1 MTDITTEDTVMLST
15 NTNASVLPYA
25 AQNSVHIFTLCGLC
39 NGQLV
44 LCAGLVILNFRVFF
58 E

>member
-1 MTDITTEDTVMLST
+1 VTDKTTEDSVTLST
-15 NTNASVLPYA
+15 TTNASVLPDA
-25 AQNSVHIFTLCGLC
+25 AQNTVHIFTLCGLC
-39 NGQLV
+39 KGQLV